1 MDISNGKI
9 EIANDLLVT
18 PEFTFENFKKSR
30 FYKNQDGI
38 RIIYLEGQQI
48 IDSRKYLVSLFFR
61 NGKIYMLSLICCDNE
76 YTEKEEQERKEL
88 HNQILLQYGV
98 DRKKKF
104 DWGEIESVYDARSN
118 ISSINIIYY
127 VST

>member
-61 NGKIYMLSLICCDNE
+61 NGKIYMLSLICCDKE

-88 HNQILLQYGV
+88 HNQILLKYGV

-104 DWGEIESVYDARSN
+104 DCGEIESVYDARSN

>member
-38 RIIYLEGQQI
+38 RIIYMDGQQI
-48 IDSRKYLVSLFFR
+48 IDGRKYLVSLFFR
-61 NGKIYMLSLICCDNE
+61 NCKIYMLSLICCDNE

-88 HNQILLQYGV
+88 HNQILLKYGV
-98 DRKKKF
+98 DKKKKF